1 MRSILDD
8 IKNYSN
14 KFFKNWLR
22 YLLLFLGLDL
32 FNEIIIIPLFRLS
45 TTYTLQAGAIPFI
58 SYQNVVTILTKH
70 SLIGVALLI
79 ECIFL
84 VLIIYLQ
91 FEFLILAIQNISAKF
106 ITILKMTWQ
115 ATKRLRISS
124 VLLLLA
130 YFLLI
135 IPFVD
140 IVFRTPLLAKIQI
153 PEFILDYMTRNLFL
167 LIGLL
172 VIYAIILVLGIRLL
186 LSLPLLAFNKYS
198 VWQAM
203 KRSWN
208 LTAKK
213 KWLPIISRLL
223 FVTIFSIIIL
233 MLFYGIL
240 LVEQYGGDKIGG
252 IFAKVL
258 VNLNLYL
265 VQVTSILVLAWST
278 VINVLIILKPLN
290 LKQSIV
296 ASKSKISVL
305 YVIGAVIFIFASGET
320 LINNSFY
327 LNREK
332 SSKPLIISHRGV
344 SNKNGVQNTVS
355 ALRKTVKLHPDYVE
369 IDLHETKDN
378 QFVVMHDEN
387 LKQLANINKT
397 PKELTLKQLKAI
409 SIKENGHRTKVASFD
424 EYLAEAHKLH
434 QKLLIEIK
442 TTQNDSKSML
452 NYFDKKYGDLIK
464 SREYQ
469 VQSLDYSVI
478 EKLHKIDPKLF
489 VLYIQPY
496 NLTYPHNLADGYSME
511 YSTLNND
518 FIWQAHLQNKP
529 VYAWT
534 VDNSNIMKKMMYE
547 GVDGIITNDVIKLE
561 NSIKYFEDT
570 QSFTNRLLNYII
582 VLPNPYSLE

>member
-1 MRSILDD
+1 MISILDD

-70 SLIGVALLI
+70 SLIAVALLI
-79 ECIFL
+79 ECILL

-172 VIYAIILVLGIRLL
+172 VFYAIILVLGVRLL

-265 VQVTSILVLAWST
+265 VQVASILVLAWST

-296 ASKSKISVL
+296 ASKSKTSFL
-305 YVIGAVIFIFASGET
+305 YVIGAVIFVFASGET

-409 SIKENGHRTKVASFD
+409 SIKENGYRTKVASFD

-561 NSIKYFEDT
+561 NSIKDFEDT